1 MKSKLHFLLFTL
13 ALFAGLHRAA
23 AQGTAFTYQG
33 RLNTGA
39 NPATGIYDLAFTLY
53 NNPSSSVGAV
63 TSTITNAATAVSNGL
78 FTVTLDFGSG
88 IFTGAK
94 LWLDVGVRT
103 NGPGAFTGLV
113 PRQPITPAPYA
124 IFANTTSN
132 LTGTLPA
139 SQLAGTVPLAQLPG
153 SVVTNNA
160 TGLSLTGS
168 FTGNGSGLSN
178 VITSLSPSTT
188 ISNTATNPVSV
199 IAGMNETFATNLTL
213 TIANGASAEPLN
225 GNPRFFVPANKT
237 LVVECVSSYLSGTA
251 ASTVQHQCFLNTAGS
266 SNGTYE
272 AFGFNFPAPG
282 AGLAYPST
290 FTQSLKAYAM
300 PGTGVYMNCFRSS
313 TTGSVT
319 FTIAISGYYVNT
331 F

>member
-237 LVVECVSSYLSGTA
+237 LVV
-251 ASTVQHQCFLNTAGS
+251 
-266 SNGTYE
+266 
-272 AFGFNFPAPG
+272 
-282 AGLAYPST
+282 
-290 FTQSLKAYAM
+290 
-300 PGTGVYMNCFRSS
+300 
-313 TTGSVT
+313 
-319 FTIAISGYYVNT
+319 
-331 F
+331 